1 MTLNPKKSIRNS
13 ELFAPGSILSRTALS
28 HLSPFPKGAAP
39 TFILSPSRNI
49 DPIKIKAKAP
59 NLHLQDSNAISP
71 TSHRTQRKLLS
82 GALAHPVPN
91 KLLLPASYF
100 KINTITPAMQFPQV
114 RYIYPNPTL
123 LLITSELSNKLCLQP
138 HTKNLFHLVLLL
150 LPGF

>member
-1 MTLNPKKSIRNS
+1 MD
-13 ELFAPGSILSRTALS
+13 ALS

-39 TFILSPSRNI
+39 TFIFSPSRNT

-71 TSHRTQRKLLS
+71 TSHRTERKLLYS
-82 GALAHPVPN
+82 ALALPATSSRSKQV
-91 KLLLPASYF
+91 LLPASYF

-114 RYIYPNPTL
+114 RYIYSNPTL
-123 LLITSELSNKLCLQP
+123 LLITSDLFHKLCLQP
-138 HTKNLFHLVLLL
+138 QTKNLFHLVLLL